1 MFFLQK
7 TLYRL
12 EALTNQRFKPPH
24 RQVNNDLEGKM
35 SKAEFEE
42 VSGVDAAEAMSGEAL
57 GSDISSQL
65 GSVSEDTILHV
76 YIVFDA
82 DTSIDAGVAAIE
94 EKALEGNSLE
104 VTRKDATGNA
114 VVAIVTEKQRKAI
127 AELDE
132 VKSVKINEEEG
143 TLSGEGAATDASE
156 AATAEE
162 TNVSDTT
169 GESKNSDS
177 EATAAAT
184 ESSTQKEYADGEST
198 ASNATTEA
206 SVQQT
211 SDNKT
216 VGTTPIIAG
225 SIVVLILAILVAY
238 FIGKK

>member
-1 MFFLQK
+1 
-7 TLYRL
+7 
-12 EALTNQRFKPPH
+12 
-24 RQVNNDLEGKM
+24 M

-94 EKALEGNSLE
+94 EKVLEGNSLE

-127 AELDE
+127 AELEE

-156 AATAEE
+156 VATAEE

-177 EATAAAT
+177 EATAATT
-184 ESSTQKEYADGEST
+184 ESSTQNEYADGEST

-211 SDNKT
+211 SDSKT

-238 FIGKK
+238 FVGKK

>member
-1 MFFLQK
+1 
-7 TLYRL
+7 
-12 EALTNQRFKPPH
+12 
-24 RQVNNDLEGKM
+24 M

-94 EKALEGNSLE
+94 EKVLEGNSLE

-143 TLSGEGAATDASE
+143 TLSGEGATTDASE

>member
-1 MFFLQK
+1 
-7 TLYRL
+7 
-12 EALTNQRFKPPH
+12 
-24 RQVNNDLEGKM
+24 M

-94 EKALEGNSLE
+94 EKVLEGNSLE

-143 TLSGEGAATDASE
+143 T
-156 AATAEE
+156 
-162 TNVSDTT
+162 
-169 GESKNSDS
+169 
-177 EATAAAT
+177 
-184 ESSTQKEYADGEST
+184 
-198 ASNATTEA
+198 EA
-206 SVQQT
+206 SAKQRA
-211 SDNKT
+211 SMK
-216 VGTTPIIAG
+216 GG
-225 SIVVLILAILVAY
+225 SCNQRRRRKRSSSLVPKNNN
-238 FIGKK
+238 GSS